1 MDEAVK
7 KPSRRRSKVVP
18 GSGSLSFAES
28 IAAVAAAGNELLHQ
42 PSTDETEW
50 GQSPFRPVLLPFRS
64 DRNLGAH
71 SLASVPPPTSSSAAA
86 PPPPLPPLGT
96 SFSSSA
102 TGNATRSA
110 AIALAADEDAEL
122 PAEFAAGAFGV
133 LSPSTPTLTGS
144 LVSEGRL
151 VHISFP
157 STLPFKRRRAA
168 SSEFGQ
174 SSGTS
179 TIEGLSEKTSAK
191 NSVKGTSGETP
202 LIAKKT
208 RSLDGFGGFEVPEG
222 ASFGRLHV
230 HASGKVNMEIG
241 GLLFDVTNGLRR
253 QEYEEIIAT
262 IPDEDSIDLDKSGGS
277 GEKLP
282 AHYVVLGKVVSTVIV
297 TPSLEAMVADMD
309 AESESKAQ
317 RLVREYHALEG
328 EMYLGASTST
338 VVVGSTGAVNTKRG
352 KRA

>member
-1 MDEAVK
+1 VK

-28 IAAVAAAGNELLHQ
+28 IAAAAAAGNELLRQ

-50 GQSPFRPVLLPFRS
+50 GQSPFRPVLLPFRL
-64 DRNLGAH
+64 DRNLGMH
-71 SLASVPPPTSSSAAA
+71 SLASGPLPSSAAA
-86 PPPPLPPLGT
+86 SAPPPPPLGT
-96 SFSSSA
+96 LYSSST

-133 LSPSTPTLTGS
+133 LSPSAPTLTGS

-174 SSGTS
+174 LSGTS
-179 TIEGLSEKTSAK
+179 TIEGSSEKTAVKNAK
-191 NSVKGTSGETP
+191 GASGESSFT
-202 LIAKKT
+202 AKKT

-222 ASFGRLHV
+222 TAFGRLHV

-262 IPDEDSIDLDKSGGS
+262 IPDEDSIDNIDKSGGS
-277 GEKLP
+277 AGEKLP

-328 EMYLGASTST
+328 EVSLSSISGA